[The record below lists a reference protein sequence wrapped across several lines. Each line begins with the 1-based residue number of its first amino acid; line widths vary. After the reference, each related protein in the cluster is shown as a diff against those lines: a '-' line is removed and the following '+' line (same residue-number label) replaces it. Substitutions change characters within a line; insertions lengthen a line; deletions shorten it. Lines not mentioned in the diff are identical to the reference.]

1 MRAEKFCCFFGRHR
15 CSTHVDND
23 QNRLRFLGRVGKQ
36 FEFMVVGRRVTKAFI
51 DVDVVDGGRFERYSG
66 PVKT

>member
-1 MRAEKFCCFFGRHR
+1 
-15 CSTHVDND
+15 
-23 QNRLRFLGRVGKQ
+23 
-36 FEFMVVGRRVTKAFI
+36 MVVGRRVTKAFI